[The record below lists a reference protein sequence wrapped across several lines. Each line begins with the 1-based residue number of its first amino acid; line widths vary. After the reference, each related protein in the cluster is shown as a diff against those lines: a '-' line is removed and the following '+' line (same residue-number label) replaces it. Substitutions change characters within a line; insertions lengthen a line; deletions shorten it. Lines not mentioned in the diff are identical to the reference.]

1 MTHVKNEVVNWIRQ
15 DFNTNPLRFLMEI
28 VGMTS
33 NLIASLIL
41 MIYSPNPPMF
51 YAYIF
56 FLLASV
62 LLIASAISRRS
73 TGLTVMYITY
83 LGIDGVGFIKTLI
96 W

>member
-1 MTHVKNEVVNWIRQ
+1 MTHVKNEVLNWIRQ
-15 DFNTNPLRFLMEI
+15 DFASNPFRFAMEI
-28 VGMTS
+28 VGMIS

-56 FLLASV
+56 FLIASV

-73 TGLTVMYITY
+73 TGLSIMYATY

-96 W
+96 